1 MLYMRKSLL
10 AVLSLATAILLT
22 ACSSSGGTD
31 YGAYDS
37 ISSNSSGV
45 KVDST
50 FGTGLFN
57 SDSGQYDQNE
67 NEYTQ
72 NEDGYSQNEDDTK
85 SDTKSDEVLL
95 NQINEE
101 KLVYRANLYIETM
114 EFDSAL
120 QNLKSKISEHNG
132 FIQNEEF
139 MDGGHWDYYNSYR
152 VNGERDYSLS
162 VRIPT
167 SKYQAFMSDMK
178 GIGNVVRSNSNV
190 ENISQ
195 TYYNTKAYLESYQ
208 NQLEVLMGMYNNASN
223 IADMLTIESRIAE
236 VQAKILSLTTEV
248 QSMDMDVAYSTIDVN
263 LSEVIA
269 YTEKTD
275 PESQRTFFGRI
286 SEAFTDSYSNLIEFA
301 QDLAITIIYNMYTII
316 FIVIMI
322 IVIRSIVKRRKR
334 TPKERKVT
342 NMKNIKHTKLN
353 GSKKDSDKESLE
365 KLMNSLENVEPD
377 SDKKE

>member
-1 MLYMRKSLL
+1 M
-10 AVLSLATAILLT
+10 
-22 ACSSSGGTD
+22 
-31 YGAYDS
+31 
-37 ISSNSSGV
+37 
-45 KVDST
+45 
-50 FGTGLFN
+50 
-57 SDSGQYDQNE
+57 
-67 NEYTQ
+67 
-72 NEDGYSQNEDDTK
+72 
-85 SDTKSDEVLL
+85 
-95 NQINEE
+95 
-101 KLVYRANLYIETM
+101 
-114 EFDSAL
+114 
-120 QNLKSKISEHNG
+120 
-132 FIQNEEF
+132 
-139 MDGGHWDYYNSYR
+139 
-152 VNGERDYSLS
+152 ERDYSLS

-316 FIVIMI
+316 FIVIII